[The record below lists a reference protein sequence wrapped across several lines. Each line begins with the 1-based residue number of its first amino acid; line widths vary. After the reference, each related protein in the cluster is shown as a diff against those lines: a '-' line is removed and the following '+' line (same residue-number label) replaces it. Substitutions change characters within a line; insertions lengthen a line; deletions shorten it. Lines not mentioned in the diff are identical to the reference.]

1 MLKPGKEAHVPH
13 IRQRI
18 AKIGLA
24 MAIAGGA
31 IGLSGPV
38 DAATPRP
45 HFKPLE
51 LNELLGARSATNPFD
66 NARFGHILSQRDI
79 GYWQDALAAARKGNH
94 RTARRYARRADD
106 QVLMILL
113 PWYEYRGKG
122 KSADMD
128 ALRAFLDS
136 APELPGI
143 GNLVAQ
149 YEQRLDDDVRPK
161 TRISWF
167 AKNPPRTPLGKIRY
181 GATLLSLNKDR
192 EGTGLIR
199 EGWREGTF
207 GQDTERDIVKRFGRY
222 FTRTDQLER
231 LDYLLW
237 KGFGSS
243 ARRQMAR
250 VSPQDRQLAEARLA
264 LRLSSKGVD
273 SKISLLTREQVQD
286 PGFVYERTRWRRRK
300 GRTDEAADLLLG
312 ATFAAEEQ
320 RQPAI
325 MWRERKRLVRDLMD
339 EHRYMDAYNIAAQNG
354 LSSGGSFADAEWMA
368 GWIALEYL
376 DRPRDAAR
384 HFFKLYNG
392 VSRPI
397 SRARAAYWLGRSG
410 TALGRHEIAEKWYAS
425 AARYGQTIYG
435 SLALEAMK
443 EPRPPLMD
451 GAITITANDLE
462 QQFEQDPLVP
472 LIRRLHDLEERNLVR
487 NLFHV
492 LLDQAERADDTGKLL
507 QLTALAH
514 DLARIDLALDAAKR
528 ASYREVNLVME
539 AYPVIDLPGV
549 SLVPQLTG
557 LPLEEA
563 LVYAIQRQESGFR
576 PDATSHVGASGL
588 MQLMPRTAR
597 SVAQELNLKY
607 SQGALTRDPNY
618 NALLGSA
625 YLAQMVREFDGSYIM
640 AVAAYNAGPHR
651 VYRWIREF
659 GDPRDPQIDPINWI
673 ESIPFSET
681 RNYVQR
687 VIEAVPIYRARL
699 GETAPERLA
708 LSPIL
713 TLAQN
718 PRYSTPRPSLASVR
732 K

>member
-1 MLKPGKEAHVPH
+1 MPKRCGSKNWFGMALTIVIASAVP
-13 IRQRI
+13 
-18 AKIGLA
+18 L
-24 MAIAGGA
+24 
-31 IGLSGPV
+31 LSV
-38 DAATPRP
+38 EAATPRP
-45 HFKPLE
+45 NFKPFE
-51 LNELLGARSATNPFD
+51 LNDLLGNQLNTNPFETQ
-66 NARFGHILSQRDI
+66 RTGQILSQRDI
-79 GYWQDALAAARKGNH
+79 GNWRDAIKAARNGNH
-94 RTARRYARRADD
+94 RTARRYARRAND
-106 QVLMILL
+106 QTLAILL
-113 PWYEYRGKG
+113 PWYEYRGRG
-122 KSADMD
+122 KSADID
-128 ALRAFLDS
+128 DLRAFLDQ
-136 APELPGI
+136 APQLPGI
-143 GNLVAQ
+143 GNLIAQ
-149 YEQRLDDDVRPK
+149 YEQRLDDKVSIKSRM
-161 TRISWF
+161 SWF
-167 AKNPPRTPLGKIRY
+167 AANPPRTPLGKIRY
-181 GATLLSLNKDR
+181 GAALLELRKDL
-192 EGTGLIR
+192 EGTKLIR

-207 GQDTERDIVKRFGRY
+207 GADTEREIMNDYGRY
-222 FTRTDQLER
+222 FTRLDQLER

-273 SKISLLTREQVQD
+273 SKISLLTEEQVQD

-300 GRTDEAADLLLG
+300 GRTDQAADLLL
-312 ATFAAEEQ
+312 AASFAAEEQ

-339 EHRYMDAYNIAAQNG
+339 EHRYHDAYNIVAQNG
-354 LSSGGSFADAEWMA
+354 LTEGGAFADAEWLA

-376 DRPRDAAR
+376 DKPKIAAR

-410 TALGRHEIAEKWYAS
+410 TALGHKEGAEKWYAS

-443 EPRPPLMD
+443 EPRPPLME
-451 GAITITANDLE
+451 GAITIDAADLE
-462 QQFEQDPLVP
+462 PQFEQDPLVP
-472 LIRRLHDLEERNLVR
+472 IIRRLHDLEERNLVR

-492 LLDQAERADDTGKLL
+492 MLDQAERSDDTGKLL

-514 DLARIDLALDAAKR
+514 DLDRIDLALDAAKR
-528 ASYREVNLVME
+528 ASYREVNLVRE
-539 AYPVIDLPGV
+539 AYPVIDLPGM

-557 LPLEEA
+557 LPLEDA

-607 SQGALTRDPNY
+607 SQDALTRDPNY
-618 NALLGSA
+618 NALLGST
-625 YLAQMVREFDGSYIM
+625 YLAKMVQEFDGSYIM

-699 GETAPERLA
+699 GQTAPDKLT
-708 LSPIL
+708 LSSIL

-718 PRYSTPRPSLASVR
+718 PRFSTPRPSLASVS